1 MHGLRSTDAARLARG
16 KLISEHLTR
25 GGIMGGGTHR
35 EDGLIGRHLKMA
47 HESSRGERQLA
58 DYVARLDLREC
69 TRILEASPTSLAS
82 LAALREECRVEVGER
97 RGFAEVI
104 RTWTLH
110 VLSGL
115 EGG

>member
-1 MHGLRSTDAARLARG
+1 M
-16 KLISEHLTR
+16 E
-25 GGIMGGGTHR
+25 R
-35 EDGLIGRHLKMA
+35 ENGDLIGQHVTKA
-47 HESSRGERQLA
+47 HRRFGGEHQLA
-58 DYVARLDLREC
+58 HYVAGLDLAEC
-69 TRILEASPTSLAS
+69 ARILDASPTTLAT

-97 RGFAEVI
+97 RTFAQVI

>member
-1 MHGLRSTDAARLARG
+1 
-16 KLISEHLTR
+16 
-25 GGIMGGGTHR
+25 MGDSAGR
-35 EDGLIGRHLKMA
+35 EDVIGRHLTLA

-58 DYVARLDLREC
+58 EYVARLDLAEC
-69 TRILEASPTSLAS
+69 ARILEASPTSLSS
-82 LAALREECRVEVGER
+82 LAALRDECRVEAGER
-97 RGFAEVI
+97 RSFVQVI